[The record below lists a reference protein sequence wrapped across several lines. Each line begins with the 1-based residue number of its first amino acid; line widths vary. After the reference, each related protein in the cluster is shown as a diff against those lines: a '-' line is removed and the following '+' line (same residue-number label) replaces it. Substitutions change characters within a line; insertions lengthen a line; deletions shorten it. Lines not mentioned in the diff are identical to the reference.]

1 MHLQLLKCTF
11 VYLLNL
17 FIYADLSILL
27 RLQEV
32 LIIVPPFILLV
43 LLLSEMHPSRRLRKA
58 VGKQTVLRRGVYPRR
73 GPSASR
79 NRVLTLYCW
88 EIVSDCLVFY
98 EYHNVAAVYTRSEC
112 KCFVF
117 LSDSLS
123 LEGGEGSGPY
133 RHSNGTMSVASEEDS
148 SGQRSTE
155 TSQPEITLPL
165 LVNSTRSGYVLV
177 LEKL

>member
-11 VYLLNL
+11 VYLLHL

-27 RLQEV
+27 MLQEV

-79 NRVLTLYCW
+79 NRVLTLYC
-88 EIVSDCLVFY
+88 
-98 EYHNVAAVYTRSEC
+98 
-112 KCFVF
+112 
-117 LSDSLS
+117 
-123 LEGGEGSGPY
+123 
-133 RHSNGTMSVASEEDS
+133 
-148 SGQRSTE
+148 
-155 TSQPEITLPL
+155 
-165 LVNSTRSGYVLV
+165 
-177 LEKL
+177 